1 MKLLKVTHLE
11 IRIATT
17 EIRKY
22 PSVPPISFCV
32 QLLSDEF
39 SPDKRQTNENIYFVL
54 TNTLNLTVAAPGSFE
69 SKRKSGVTQVN
80 LLVFGTIKTHQR
92 RK

>member
-17 EIRKY
+17 EIGKY
-22 PSVPPISFCV
+22 PSVLPIPFCA

-39 SPDKRQTNENIYFVL
+39 SPGKRQTNENIFFVL
-54 TNTLNLTVAAPGSFE
+54 TNTLNLTAAAPGSFE
-69 SKRKSGVTQVN
+69 SRQKSGVIQVN
-80 LLVFGTIKTHQR
+80 SLMFETIKTRQR